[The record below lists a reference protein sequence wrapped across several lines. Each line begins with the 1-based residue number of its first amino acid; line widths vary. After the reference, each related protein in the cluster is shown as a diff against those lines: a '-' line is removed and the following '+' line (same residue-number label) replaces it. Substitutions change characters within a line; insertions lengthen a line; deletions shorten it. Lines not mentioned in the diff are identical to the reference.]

1 MTPHERVAASH
12 LMTAR
17 ELVDFTR
24 SEEAVADDNWM
35 ALSLALASKLEMNL
49 NEQRY
54 RRAIGWDSNSPFSHR
69 EADADLQAAV
79 RDWQVP

>member
-1 MTPHERVAASH
+1 MTGTERVAASH

-24 SEEAVADDNWM
+24 SQEAVADDNWIAL
-35 ALSLALASKLEMNL
+35 ALSLASKLEMSL

-54 RRAIGWDSNSPFSHR
+54 RRLTDHDPESA
-69 EADADLQAAV
+69 LQAAV

>member
-1 MTPHERVAASH
+1 MSGPERIAACH

-35 ALSLALASKLEMNL
+35 ALSLALASKLEMSL

-54 RRAIGWDSNSPFSHR
+54 GQNSHGR
-69 EADADLQAAV
+69 IARNLDVMADADLQAAV